1 MSIPASPFPAPLADD
16 ADASS
21 SRLASSHHAPRAR
34 ALGRAAIAQEAV
46 THEASLDAIPTGGH
60 ARVVSIV
67 LDRDQAAW
75 LSAVGIREGERLTVL
90 RRAAFG
96 GPMHVRTR
104 AGGEF
109 AIARSLARAILVRRA
124 DEP

>member
-1 MSIPASPFPAPLADD
+1 MSLPASTFPATLADETD
-16 ADASS
+16 RSPLDEA
-21 SRLASSHHAPRAR
+21 RAR
-34 ALGRAAIAQEAV
+34 TLGRAAEAGGE
-46 THEASLDAIPTGGH
+46 TSLDGITTGGN
-60 ARVVSIV
+60 ARVVSLV
-67 LDRDQAAW
+67 LETDQAAW

-109 AIARSLARAILVRRA
+109 AIARSLARAILVRRI
-124 DEP
+124 DTL